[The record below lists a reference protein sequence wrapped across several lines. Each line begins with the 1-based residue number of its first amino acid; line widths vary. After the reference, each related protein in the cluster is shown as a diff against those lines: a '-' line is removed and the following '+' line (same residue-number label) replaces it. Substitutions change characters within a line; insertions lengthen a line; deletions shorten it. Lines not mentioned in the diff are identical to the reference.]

1 MHCGRL
7 LVFLQPRFFRE
18 QAFAGQTYVNLV
30 CRFGRLLGPHILENG
45 LMFDYFLVEVLLE
58 LLDLGRRLFE
68 YLIDFLLGLFPTFHL
83 TLDSKLFHVDGLGF
97 FLKYVRLLL

>member
-1 MHCGRL
+1 MHRGGL
-7 LVFLQPRFFRE
+7 LVFLQPGLFGE
-18 QAFAGQTYVNLV
+18 QAFAGQTYVYLV
-30 CRFGRLLGPHILENG
+30 CGFGGLLGPNILENG
-45 LMFDYFLVEVLLE
+45 LVFDYFLVEVLLE

-68 YLIDFLLGLFPTFHL
+68 YLIDFLLGLFPSFHL